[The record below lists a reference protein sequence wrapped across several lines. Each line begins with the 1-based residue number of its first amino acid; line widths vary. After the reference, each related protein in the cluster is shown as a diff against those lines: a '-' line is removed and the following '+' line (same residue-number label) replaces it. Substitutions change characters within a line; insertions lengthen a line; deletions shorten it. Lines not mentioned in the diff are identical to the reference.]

1 MLLLFA
7 NPEDRVSCIKAHML
21 FFIYTEPIKRPPRTE
36 DFSQITSKSSQAVPL
51 ADIPPR
57 SLSHI
62 SETSRDEQ
70 SWAITQQYQ
79 STHGA
84 RTPSAVSFNNNEPK

>member
-1 MLLLFA
+1 ML
-7 NPEDRVSCIKAHML
+7 I
-21 FFIYTEPIKRPPRTE
+21 FIYTEPIKRPSRTE

-84 RTPSAVSFNNNEPK
+84 RTPSAVSIKIFSSSSTRRHSIAISQSYLRDI